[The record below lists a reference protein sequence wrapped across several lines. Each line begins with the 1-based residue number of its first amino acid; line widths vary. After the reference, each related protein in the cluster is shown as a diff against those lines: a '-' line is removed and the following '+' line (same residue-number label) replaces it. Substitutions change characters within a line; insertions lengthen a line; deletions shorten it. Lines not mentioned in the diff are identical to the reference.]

1 MAEERVEPIGREIGL
16 AARTIKRGFEQ
27 ALGTAGGSFATWL
40 VLLELRTNPGANQ
53 RELAAG
59 IGIEPATLTHHLN
72 AMERDGLLT
81 RRRDPAN
88 RRVHLVEL
96 TKRGEATFQ
105 RLAVA
110 AGRFDEQLRGGIGGD
125 ELAALR
131 STLAQLCA
139 NVDAG
144 ADDFR

>member
-1 MAEERVEPIGREIGL
+1 MEPIGRVIGL

-27 ALGTAGGSFATWL
+27 ALGGQGGSFATWL
-40 VLLELRTNPGANQ
+40 VLLELRMNPGANQ

-81 RRRDPAN
+81 RRRDPGN

-96 TKRGEATFQ
+96 TAQGEAEFQ
-105 RLAVA
+105 RLVVGAS
-110 AGRFDEQLRGGIGGD
+110 RFDEQLRTGIEDG

-131 STLAQLCA
+131 TTLVKLCA
-139 NVDAG
+139 NVDARG
-144 ADDFR
+144 TGESG